1 MRCKNIQR
9 FARFFAF
16 LLHEKLHD
24 KPLDATL
31 YVEQKV
37 FVSIFSHHFHM
48 TKIFQQHVD
57 QALSQCRTHFLY
69 EAKVTT

>member
-1 MRCKNIQR
+1 M
-9 FARFFAF
+9 
-16 LLHEKLHD
+16 HEKLHD